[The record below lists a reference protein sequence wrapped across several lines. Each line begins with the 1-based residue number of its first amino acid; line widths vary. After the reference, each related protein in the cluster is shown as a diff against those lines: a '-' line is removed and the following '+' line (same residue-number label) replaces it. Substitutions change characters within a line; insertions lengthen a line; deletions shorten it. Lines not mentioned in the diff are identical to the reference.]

1 MSPIRVLPS
10 LHDRADG
17 GMSPRERERE
27 ETCRQWSLAFLLE
40 ERIAEMENLM
50 RDYNE
55 LVDLYTACR
64 AELAACKAW
73 FAVHP
78 LHGRKERP

>member
-1 MSPIRVLPS
+1 
-10 LHDRADG
+10 
-17 GMSPRERERE
+17 
-27 ETCRQWSLAFLLE
+27 
-40 ERIAEMENLM
+40 MENLM
-50 RDYNE
+50 RDYNQ

-78 LHGRKERP
+78 LHGRKETAP